1 MQNLIR
7 LLLSGRYWYL
17 LFLIGILVCSCAA
30 PSERLHPRFSNHR
43 QSMGAMLVLSPEI
56 RIVEQMPNG
65 GQLFQESLSQ
75 EAQRNAQA
83 SIAQELRDRAFTVRT
98 MDAQPLQQADVNEV
112 TKLFRSVNHSI
123 QLHTFGPQIYPA
135 KLDDF
140 EYSVG
145 PVAELLKAEGADGL
159 VIAIGYQIGSE
170 KPDTNWFSIAV
181 VEPQGS
187 VIWYNLTSMPQHF
200 NLQHQEDISALVA
213 QTMQN
218 FWEQGS

>member
-1 MQNLIR
+1 MQNFIR
-7 LLLSGRYWYL
+7 LLLSGRCWYL
-17 LFLIGILVCSCAA
+17 FFLIGILVSGCACQ
-30 PSERLHPRFSNHR
+30 SERLHPQFSNHR
-43 QSMGAMLVLSPEI
+43 QSMGVMLVLSPEI
-56 RIVEQMPNG
+56 RIFELMPNG
-65 GQLFQESLSQ
+65 SQLFQESLSQ
-75 EAQRNAQA
+75 QAQGNAQA
-83 SIAQELRDRAFTVRT
+83 SIVQELRDRAFTVRT

-112 TKLFRSVNHSI
+112 TMLFRSVNRSI

-159 VIAIGYQIGSE
+159 VIAIGYQAGSE

-187 VIWYNLTSMPQHF
+187 VIWYNLTSMPQYF
-200 NLQHQEDISALVA
+200 NLQHQEGISALVA
-213 QTMQN
+213 QTMLN
-218 FWEQGS
+218 FWKQGS